1 MRYVIIGNSA
11 AGIGAVQGIRELDK
25 ESEITII
32 SDEKYHTYS
41 RPLISYMLKGDVSQE
56 NIKYRPEGFY
66 KENNVKKI
74 LGKKAV
80 SVDKNRKAVVLED
93 GNAVQYDKL
102 LIATGSKPFIPEFKG
117 LEKVRNKFTFMK
129 LDDVKAIERSVTE
142 NSRVLVVGAGLI
154 GLKAAEALLH
164 YTKNIT
170 VIDLSE
176 RILPSIL
183 DDDASGIMQKHI
195 EDEGVKFILGASAE
209 EFSDNSAVLTN
220 GDTVDFD
227 ILILAVGVRPN
238 TELIEHAG
246 GKVDKGIVTD
256 EKQAVVNLV
265 DIYAAG
271 DCTRSRDIT
280 SDSEK
285 IIAILPNAFMQG
297 YVAGKNMAGSNAVYE
312 NAFPMNAI
320 GFMGLHIISAGN
332 YSGEVYS
339 EIEGENYKKLFTDN
353 NRLKGFILMGEKTAN
368 AGIYTSL
375 IRERIPLDT
384 IDFELLKENPSMMAF
399 SAKYRKEK
407 LGGVV

>member
-1 MRYVIIGNSA
+1 
-11 AGIGAVQGIRELDK
+11 
-25 ESEITII
+25 
-32 SDEKYHTYS
+32 
-41 RPLISYMLKGDVSQE
+41 MLKGDVSQE

-297 YVAGKNMAGSNAVYE
+297 NVAGKNMAGGNAVYE

-320 GFMGLHIISAGN
+320 GFMGLHIISAGT

>member
-195 EDEGVKFILGASAE
+195 EDEE
-209 EFSDNSAVLTN
+209 E
-220 GDTVDFD
+220 
-227 ILILAVGVRPN
+227 
-238 TELIEHAG
+238 
-246 GKVDKGIVTD
+246 
-256 EKQAVVNLV
+256 
-265 DIYAAG
+265 
-271 DCTRSRDIT
+271 
-280 SDSEK
+280 
-285 IIAILPNAFMQG
+285 
-297 YVAGKNMAGSNAVYE
+297 
-312 NAFPMNAI
+312 
-320 GFMGLHIISAGN
+320 
-332 YSGEVYS
+332 
-339 EIEGENYKKLFTDN
+339 
-353 NRLKGFILMGEKTAN
+353 
-368 AGIYTSL
+368 
-375 IRERIPLDT
+375 
-384 IDFELLKENPSMMAF
+384 
-399 SAKYRKEK
+399 
-407 LGGVV
+407 